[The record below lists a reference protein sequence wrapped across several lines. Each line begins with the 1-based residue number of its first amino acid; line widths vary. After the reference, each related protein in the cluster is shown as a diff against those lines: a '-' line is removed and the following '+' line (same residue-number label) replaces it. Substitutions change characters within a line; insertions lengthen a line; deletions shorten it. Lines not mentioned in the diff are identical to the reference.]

1 MLSTASGGLSTV
13 CLLIFTSLH
22 AKLCNGYLEISKR
35 RTTQLGSLCFLSSPP
50 LWGSGWASIGPRNPT
65 CYSSWLFSSIH
76 GGCAFSGL
84 LTSFAFTVS
93 LGLWSDIPS
102 HVSANTSYST
112 YSEWASS
119 KSLFQNNLSAVRL
132 PSLLSELR
140 VFLCILRLP
149 FFRHILESDQF
160 YRRLIWGGSHVIGR
174 SRKQREL

>member
-35 RTTQLGSLCFLSSPP
+35 RTTQLRSLCFLSSPP
-50 LWGSGWASIGPRNPT
+50 LWGSGWASIGPCNPT

-112 YSEWASS
+112 Y
-119 KSLFQNNLSAVRL
+119 
-132 PSLLSELR
+132 LSEHHLR
-140 VFLCILRLP
+140 AFSRITSQRSAFPPSSRSSECFCVF
-149 FFRHILESDQF
+149 
-160 YRRLIWGGSHVIGR
+160 
-174 SRKQREL
+174 

>member
-35 RTTQLGSLCFLSSPP
+35 RRRGPFLDNSAPVTLFSFLPSTV
-50 LWGSGWASIGPRNPT
+50 GSGWASIGPRNPT

-119 KSLFQNNLSAVRL
+119 KSLFQNNLAC
-132 PSLLSELR
+132 PSSLATVTIDL
-140 VFLCILRLP
+140 F
-149 FFRHILESDQF
+149 H
-160 YRRLIWGGSHVIGR
+160 YYYIWT
-174 SRKQREL
+174 